1 MIVKKRPG
9 AKRRGILCA
18 AATAL
23 CAAVIGTMAACG
35 AGAPGEAA
43 EDVQREFM
51 QTDAQRDLM
60 QADADGGTQADALP
74 DGENTQQEFAEND
87 GKERQEEQMYLQNP
101 IASVEEDTWYDY
113 GTGDPYVMRYNG
125 NYYLYMSTRDTE
137 FGVKCFRSR
146 DLVNWSYEGLCT
158 QEVLTKAAYAPEV
171 VYYNGRFYM
180 YTSPAGQGHYVLCS
194 DSPTGPFT
202 VISDNLGLS
211 IDGSV
216 FIDDDGKWY
225 FYHAGDSGIVGHEM
239 SSPAEMSV
247 AGIDVRAYM
256 GGWTEGPMVIK
267 HDGRYFLTYT
277 GNHVFSDG
285 YRINYGVGDSPRRF
299 AEASNNPILLSSLGD
314 VRGIGHSSSV
324 KGPDLDSYYIV
335 YHSLIGRAV
344 EGMPKREMNV
354 DRIVFNGDRMEVL
367 GPTTTKQQ
375 MPDMPD
381 LYAYFSGTEMP
392 EGWESKK
399 AEIKDG
405 ALMLEKGGC
414 FLSGEGLQDQ
424 FTAEYNLSSADETGR
439 FGGYFCYADKKN
451 CGRFVLDPEK
461 QTVEVELVVKNKKE
475 TLEFSLPSSF
485 GEPADLSAN
494 QAFQV
499 EKKDGEFLL
508 YFNDRLLGSFTGELS
523 SGRIGYFAEDCTAQ
537 CGFIGASSVS
547 GGLSACAYEKPVPG
561 TIQGIHYSACSD
573 SMEKVWTQAAG
584 GESSM
589 SLLGAGTENSAE
601 YLVNV
606 EKDGVYDLSVLYAAE
621 QEAECIIYEDGTP
634 LTEQGIVLP
643 VTGGGEKYRTA
654 IVRGLSLRQGVHTIR
669 LEVCGAKTAVSE
681 FTFRENEAVEPT
693 LLDYESILDDYI
705 YFDGKWRIREGQLVM
720 EDAAQS
726 VGKRLYGSESWGDYS
741 AEADIEF
748 TGDDMDAG
756 LIFRAS
762 NPALGGGGDDPVLG
776 TWFFQGY
783 YAAIRKSQLV
793 LGKVNYNWKELASVP
808 MEFVPDRVYHLCVFA
823 QGSEIRVMVDGTEYI
838 VYEDDMP
845 FMSGAAGIRSWRSQI
860 RVDNFE
866 VKPQ

>member
-1 MIVKKRPG
+1 MAVKKRS
-9 AKRRGILCA
+9 ILGTGV
-18 AATAL
+18 TAL
-23 CAAVIGTMAACG
+23 CAAAVIGTLAGCG
-35 AGAPGEAA
+35 AGAPFPDAEGAGQEA
-43 EDVQREFM
+43 V
-51 QTDAQRDLM
+51 
-60 QADADGGTQADALP
+60 QADGTQAVSLSDK
-74 DGENTQQEFAEND
+74 EKEEQEFAENSETE
-87 GKERQEEQMYLQNP
+87 GQEEQMYLQNP
-101 IASVEEDTWYDY
+101 ITSVEEDTWYDY

-137 FGVKCFRSR
+137 VGVKCFRSR

-202 VISDNLGLS
+202 IISDNLGLS

-239 SSPAEMSV
+239 SAPNEMNV

-256 GGWTEGPMVIK
+256 DGWTEGPMVIK

-285 YRINYGVGDSPRRF
+285 YRINYGVGESPRRF

-367 GPTTTKQQ
+367 GPTTTQQQ

-381 LYAYFSGTEMP
+381 LYAYFSGTDMP
-392 EGWESKK
+392 EGWESKGAR
-399 AEIKDG
+399 AEDG
-405 ALMLEKGGC
+405 ALRLEKGGY
-414 FLSGEGLQDQ
+414 FLSVEGLQDQ
-424 FTAEYNLSSADETGR
+424 FSAEYNLSSEDGEGR
-439 FGGYFCYADKKN
+439 FGGYFCYTDKKN
-451 CGRFVLDPEK
+451 YGCFVPDAKK
-461 QTVEVELVVKNKKE
+461 QTVTVELVVKNKKE
-475 TLEFSLPSSF
+475 TLEFPLPSSF
-485 GEPADLSAN
+485 GEPADLSVN

-508 YFNDRLLGSFTGELS
+508 YFNDRLLGSFTSELS
-523 SGRIGYFAEDCTAQ
+523 GGKVGYFAENCGAL

-547 GGLSACAYEKPVPG
+547 GGLSACTYEKPVPG

-573 SMEKVWTQAAG
+573 SVQKVWAQAAD

-606 EKDGVYDLSVLYAAE
+606 EKDGVYDLSVLYASE
-621 QEAECIIYEDGTP
+621 HETECFVYEDGTP

-643 VTGGGEKYRTA
+643 VTEGGEGYRTA

-669 LEVCGAKTAVSE
+669 LEVHGAGTAISE
-681 FTFRENEAVEPT
+681 FTFRENEAVEPM
-693 LLDYESILDDYI
+693 LLSYDSILDDYI

-726 VGKRLYGSESWGDYS
+726 VGKRLYGSEGWGDYS

-783 YAAIRKSQLV
+783 YAGIRKGQLV
-793 LGKVNYNWKELASVP
+793 LGKVNYNWKELESVS
-808 MEFVPDRVYHLCVFA
+808 MEFEPGRVYHLCVSA
-823 QGSEIRVMVDGTEYI
+823 RGGELRVLVDGTEYI
-838 VYEDDMP
+838 VYEDDTP
-845 FMSGAAGIRSWRSQI
+845 FISGAAGIRSWRSQI

-866 VKPQ
+866 VKPR